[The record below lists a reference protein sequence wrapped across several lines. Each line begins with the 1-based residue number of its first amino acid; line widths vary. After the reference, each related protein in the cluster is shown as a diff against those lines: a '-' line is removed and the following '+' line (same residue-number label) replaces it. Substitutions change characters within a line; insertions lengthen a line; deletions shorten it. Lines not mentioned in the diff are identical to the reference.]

1 MLATVMNVIFLQ
13 VTMESIGLPP
23 RVQTVFRMSE
33 VPDSQG
39 KTREVHLSCVA
50 MCGMSG
56 GQVICIN
63 GVIGVITGG
72 DSELRTT
79 YAVCSETVDQVI
91 RCWLASR

>member
-1 MLATVMNVIFLQ
+1 
-13 VTMESIGLPP
+13 
-23 RVQTVFRMSE
+23 
-33 VPDSQG
+33 
-39 KTREVHLSCVA
+39 
-50 MCGMSG
+50 MSG

-91 RCWLASR
+91 RCWLASRCKQLLQSLFIFLFVFQR